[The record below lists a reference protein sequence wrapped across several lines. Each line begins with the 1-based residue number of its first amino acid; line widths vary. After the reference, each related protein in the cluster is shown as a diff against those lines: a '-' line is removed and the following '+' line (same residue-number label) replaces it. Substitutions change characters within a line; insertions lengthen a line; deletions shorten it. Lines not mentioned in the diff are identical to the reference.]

1 MFFFILTRFSF
12 FQKRFGCNFK
22 GSLSEIPTVLGV
34 WIFSGTTHC
43 VNILRNITPQY
54 TRFPLYNINF
64 SYILLYR
71 QSSILQGIYFLIHV
85 YDYKNQGS
93 RFGELH
99 HCQTA
104 ETCRSTW
111 CVILVI
117 VENKP
122 HAHHKT
128 HLHIMNVVMILIP
141 SFHGLR

>member
-1 MFFFILTRFSF
+1 MLTRFSF

-85 YDYKNQGS
+85 YDYTKIKGLDLGNYIIAKQPKRADQLGVSFWSFWS
-93 RFGELH
+93 R
-99 HCQTA
+99 
-104 ETCRSTW
+104 
-111 CVILVI
+111 
-117 VENKP
+117 
-122 HAHHKT
+122 
-128 HLHIMNVVMILIP
+128 LICI
-141 SFHGLR
+141 